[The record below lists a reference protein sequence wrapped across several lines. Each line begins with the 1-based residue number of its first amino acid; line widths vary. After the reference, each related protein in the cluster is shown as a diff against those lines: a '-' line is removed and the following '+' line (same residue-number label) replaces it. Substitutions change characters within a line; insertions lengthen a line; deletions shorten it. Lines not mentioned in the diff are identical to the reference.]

1 MSLHANN
8 LSSAINW
15 NFQTTDIGQ
24 LFKLPSAIGK
34 SVPVF
39 ENDLLVQKITPNYH
53 FDVDMVRSILAFLF
67 AENHGDGL
75 MFYGPH
81 GCGKTSLIREV
92 LGRLHWPTLMLS
104 WNETSDTADLIGRV
118 GISFGNTEF
127 EYGPLALAAKN
138 GYALVINEIDR
149 GRAGN
154 LVALND
160 ILDGGKLLIKE
171 TGEVITPHKNF
182 RLICTAN
189 SAGSGDLTGAY
200 TGSVRKL
207 DPAFL
212 DRFAMLE
219 VSYMDHQ
226 TETDLMLL
234 QFPDFQAASAEFVSR
249 MCAFAAETRAK
260 CHDVAE
266 ALNSPLS
273 TRALTRFFRY
283 GLSFGLHRKI
293 DHGTPC
299 EETVMNALNLAYLS
313 RLSPEEREVATNILK
328 LNIGF

>member
-127 EYGPLALAAKN
+127 EYGPLSYTGFWVIRPDQAARFSATLVATPSVNVTPSMSKGNWFAPFRRRHVLAA
-138 GYALVINEIDR
+138 A
-149 GRAGN
+149 
-154 LVALND
+154 
-160 ILDGGKLLIKE
+160 
-171 TGEVITPHKNF
+171 
-182 RLICTAN
+182 
-189 SAGSGDLTGAY
+189 
-200 TGSVRKL
+200 
-207 DPAFL
+207 
-212 DRFAMLE
+212 
-219 VSYMDHQ
+219 
-226 TETDLMLL
+226 
-234 QFPDFQAASAEFVSR
+234 
-249 MCAFAAETRAK
+249 
-260 CHDVAE
+260 
-266 ALNSPLS
+266 
-273 TRALTRFFRY
+273 
-283 GLSFGLHRKI
+283 
-293 DHGTPC
+293 
-299 EETVMNALNLAYLS
+299 
-313 RLSPEEREVATNILK
+313 
-328 LNIGF
+328 

>member
-1 MSLHANN
+1 MNV
-8 LSSAINW
+8 
-15 NFQTTDIGQ
+15 QTNAFSKPIDWTTSEVDLGQ
-24 LFKLPSAIGK
+24 LFKLPQANGM
-34 SVPVF
+34 PVNVF
-39 ENDLLVQKITPNYH
+39 KNDMFIQRTSNNYA
-53 FDVDMVRSILAFLF
+53 FNAAMVRSILAFLF
-67 AENHGDGL
+67 AENFGDGL

-118 GISFGNTEF
+118 ALSFGNTEF
-127 EYGPLALAAKN
+127 EYGPLAIAAKH
-138 GYALVINEIDR
+138 GFALVINEVDR

-189 SAGSGDLTGAY
+189 SAGGGDLTGAY

-212 DRFAMLE
+212 DRFAMME

-226 TETDLMLL
+226 TETDLMLMM
-234 QFPDFQAASAEFVSR
+234 FPEFQNASAEFVSK
-249 MCAFAAETRAK
+249 MCAFAGETRAK
-260 CHDVAE
+260 CSDVAE
-266 ALNSPLS
+266 GLNSPMS
-273 TRALTRFFRY
+273 TRALGRFFRY
-283 GLSFGLHRKI
+283 SLSFGLHRKFSGSKVPKDPVI
-293 DHGTPC
+293 S
-299 EETVMNALNLAYLS
+299 ALDLAYSS
-313 RLSPEEREVATNILK
+313 RLAPEEREVVYNLLDLTV
-328 LNIGF
+328 GF

>member
-1 MSLHANN
+1 MNMQANAF
-8 LSSAINW
+8 STAINW
-15 NFQTTDIGQ
+15 NYTATDIGQ
-24 LFKLPSAIGK
+24 LFKLPQAHGK

-39 ENDLLVQKITPNYH
+39 ENDLFVQKTSPHYL

-67 AENHGDGL
+67 SDNHGDGL
-75 MFYGPH
+75 LFYGPH
-81 GCGKTSLIREV
+81 GCGKTSLVREV

-127 EYGPLALAAKN
+127 EYGPLAIAAKN
-138 GYALVINEIDR
+138 GYALVVNEIDR

-212 DRFAMLE
+212 DRFAMME

-234 QFPDFQAASAEFVSR
+234 QFPDFQAASSEFVSR

-260 CHDVAE
+260 STDLAE
-266 ALNSPLS
+266 ALNTPLS
-273 TRALTRFFRY
+273 TRALARFFRY
-283 GLSFGLHRKI
+283 GFSFGLHRKI
-293 DHGTPC
+293 ENGKA
-299 EETVMNALNLAYLS
+299 ESETVMNALNMAYLS
-313 RLSPEEREVATNILK
+313 RLSPEEREVATNLLQ
-328 LNIGF
+328 LNVG